1 MLGILFVLSL
11 PLAVGL
17 LVAAAVRPTRRT
29 LLASAIAIAAVPVSF
44 LLPWLLASLLD

>member
-1 MLGILFVLSL
+1 MLGILFLLSL

-17 LVAAAVRPTRRT
+17 LIAAALRPSPRA
-29 LLASAIAIAAVPVSF
+29 LLAGAIGIVAVPVAF

>member
-1 MLGILFVLSL
+1 MLGIFFVLSL

-17 LVAAAVRPTRRT
+17 LIAAAVRPTRGT
-29 LLASAIAIAAVPVSF
+29 LLASAIGIAAVPAAF

>member
-1 MLGILFVLSL
+1 
-11 PLAVGL
+11 L
-17 LVAAAVRPTRRT
+17 LVAVAVRPTRRT